1 MQGAINI
8 DTAKQYLG
16 KHKPAIL
23 ALQETR
29 LSPDNSNLFY
39 HKDYANFSTSSDLM
53 LFIRKDIKTS
63 PANQPTLPFPC
74 DIIKIQGGNSF
85 IHLANVYVRD
95 NLLQSKD
102 LNLLFS
108 TYPNLLLIGDL
119 NAKHIKISPH
129 NKKYLTTTMGHNY
142 THTYKD

>member
-1 MQGAINI
+1 
-8 DTAKQYLG
+8 
-16 KHKPAIL
+16 
-23 ALQETR
+23 
-29 LSPDNSNLFY
+29 
-39 HKDYANFSTSSDLM
+39 M

-119 NAKHIKISPH
+119 NAKHNKISPH
-129 NKKYLTTTMGHNY
+129 NQKTPYNNNGKQLYVSLMTSIAGS
-142 THTYKD
+142 